1 MLRIFQKGFN
11 FSQDGPGNRLVY
23 HLQGCNLR
31 CPWCSNPESLAT
43 AGGRAYSTEELME
56 EVKRSS
62 LMFFEGGGVTLTGGE
77 VTVQFDGAKK
87 FLTRLHEEG
96 IHTCIET
103 NGICS
108 RLPELF
114 PVLDLLIMDVKH
126 YDSAVHKSITGLP
139 NDLTIRNITAALE
152 AAQPLALRIPLIG
165 GVNASEESAR
175 GFASIFTGLGVPGR
189 ATVEL
194 LPYHEYGKSK
204 YETLGMAYTMTEKAR
219 VSWEQVR
226 IFTETLEAAGLTVI
240 KT

>member
-31 CPWCSNPESLAT
+31 CPWCSNPEGLALT
-43 AGGRAYSTEELME
+43 GGQEYATEELME

-62 LMFFEGGGVTLTGGE
+62 LMFFDGGGVTLTGGE
-77 VTVQFDGAKK
+77 VTMQFDGVQE
-87 FLTRLHEEG
+87 FLTRLHSEG

-103 NGICS
+103 NGLCY

-126 YDSAVHKSITGLP
+126 YHSATHQAMTGLP
-139 NDLTIRNITAALE
+139 NDFTIQNITAALG
-152 AAQPLALRIPLIG
+152 ASQALALRIPLIG
-165 GVNASEESAR
+165 GFNASETDAR
-175 GFASIFTGLGVPGR
+175 CFAAIFTALGVPGN

-204 YETLGMAYTMTEKAR
+204 YGNLGMAYTMTEQAR
-219 VSWEQVR
+219 VSREQVR
-226 IFTETLEAAGLTVI
+226 AYREILETAGLTVI
-240 KT
+240 TT